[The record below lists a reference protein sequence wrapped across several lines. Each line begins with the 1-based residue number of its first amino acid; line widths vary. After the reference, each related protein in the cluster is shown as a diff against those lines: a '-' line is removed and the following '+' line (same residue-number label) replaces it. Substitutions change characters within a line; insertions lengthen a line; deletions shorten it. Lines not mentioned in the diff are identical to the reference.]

1 MEHRQ
6 FESMLAVA
14 RARLARHAPEDIAEK
29 AGVRYADGAFQVPT
43 LGQTVTVRLPDCTI
57 EPPLSNWHALTLL
70 HLLDLADGTPPTGR
84 TIALSQYKDGL
95 VRGSGLD
102 RNAELIVRRD
112 LSVLPPEEL
121 ERRCEALGANF
132 ETSNADLCARFD
144 FAPRYPVWLKVWFGD
159 EEFPAS
165 GHLFVDASAPRY
177 LTIED
182 AVTVGALILEGLT
195 GAGHWT
201 E

>member
-70 HLLDLADGTPPTGR
+70 HLLDLADGTP
-84 TIALSQYKDGL
+84 
-95 VRGSGLD
+95 
-102 RNAELIVRRD
+102 
-112 LSVLPPEEL
+112 
-121 ERRCEALGANF
+121 
-132 ETSNADLCARFD
+132 
-144 FAPRYPVWLKVWFGD
+144 
-159 EEFPAS
+159 
-165 GHLFVDASAPRY
+165 
-177 LTIED
+177 
-182 AVTVGALILEGLT
+182 LT
-195 GAGHWT
+195 GPGPSHFPSTKTASCAAAAST
-201 E
+201 AMRS

>member
-84 TIALSQYKDGL
+84 TITLSQYKDGL
-95 VRGSGLD
+95 VRGSGLAGGGGAAAD
-102 RNAELIVRRD
+102 RERSGGDTPAHAGRRD
-112 LSVLPPEEL
+112 V
-121 ERRCEALGANF
+121 
-132 ETSNADLCARFD
+132 
-144 FAPRYPVWLKVWFGD
+144 
-159 EEFPAS
+159 
-165 GHLFVDASAPRY
+165 
-177 LTIED
+177 
-182 AVTVGALILEGLT
+182 
-195 GAGHWT
+195 
-201 E
+201 

>member
-1 MEHRQ
+1 MGSEKSQFDRMME
-6 FESMLAVA
+6 VA
-14 RARLARHAPEDIAEK
+14 RERLARHAPEELAQR
-29 AGVRYADGAFQVPT
+29 AGVEYADGAFIVST
-43 LGQTVTVRLPDCTI
+43 LGKTVRGCLPECVVT
-57 EPPLSNWHALTLL
+57 PPLPNWHTLTLL
-70 HLLDLADGTPPTGR
+70 HYLDLADGTPLCGR
-84 TIALSQYKDGL
+84 MIPFSQYKDGL
-95 VRGSGLD
+95 VRGSG
-102 RNAELIVRRD
+102 
-112 LSVLPPEEL
+112 L

-182 AVTVGALILEGLT
+182 AVTVGALILDGLT